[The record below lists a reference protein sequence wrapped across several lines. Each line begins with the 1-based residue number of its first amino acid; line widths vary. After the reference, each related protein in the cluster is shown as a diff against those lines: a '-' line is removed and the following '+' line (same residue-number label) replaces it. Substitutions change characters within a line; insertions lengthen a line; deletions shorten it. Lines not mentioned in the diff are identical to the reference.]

1 MPASTAN
8 PSQAVIRREL
18 HFFTLYRVLEA
29 ALLCL
34 TVFSPVGVLLG
45 GTPRH
50 PLLAMIVAVA
60 YLMLACGLFFLRRHG
75 KVQAMALLGIGVDI
89 AASLLAMHALPSAG
103 SGIAMMLLFNVG
115 AAVASVRR
123 PSPLLPNCSI
133 AASLARRISPL
144 PSTSSTPV
152 RMRRMISSLTSAML
166 ATWLPRSSA
175 SAWLAR
181 ICRPTTLV
189 RVAMAR

>member
-18 HFFTLYRVLEA
+18 HFFTLYRVLES

-34 TVFSPVGVLLG
+34 TVFSPVGALLG

-60 YLMLACGLFFLRRHG
+60 YLLLACGLFFLRRRG
-75 KVQAMALLGIGVDI
+75 KVQAMALLGIAVDI
-89 AASLLAMHALPSAG
+89 TASLLAMHALPSAG

-115 AAVASVRR
+115 AAAL
-123 PSPLLPNCSI
+123 LLPSRVSLGVAALAAGALAGDYAWSI
-133 AASLARRISPL
+133 LAGHGTSRPL
-144 PSTSSTPV
+144 
-152 RMRRMISSLTSAML
+152 A
-166 ATWLPRSSA
+166 
-175 SAWLAR
+175 
-181 ICRPTTLV
+181 
-189 RVAMAR
+189 